1 MIYVYWRDKFD
12 KEPLTILARSF
23 FLGVLSA
30 GVAIVLQY
38 AIDYVFPFEVGGYYT
53 STAIKS
59 YAKVGLSE
67 EWAKFILL
75 YFFVFPNKHFDEP
88 YDGIT
93 YAVMISMGFAS
104 FENVLYM
111 VRYGSDVIYVRAIT
125 AVPAHATFAI
135 GMGYYVGLAKF
146 SKHRNTYLI
155 LGLLVAT
162 IMHGTY
168 DFFLFLDRTPYLA
181 FGAFISLI
189 LGIIW
194 SLKAIRKHAE
204 RSKQGGEFDVAN
216 D

>member
-1 MIYVYWRDKFD
+1 
-12 KEPLTILARSF
+12 
-23 FLGVLSA
+23 
-30 GVAIVLQY
+30 
-38 AIDYVFPFEVGGYYT
+38 
-53 STAIKS
+53 
-59 YAKVGLSE
+59 
-67 EWAKFILL
+67 
-75 YFFVFPNKHFDEP
+75 
-88 YDGIT
+88 
-93 YAVMISMGFAS
+93 
-104 FENVLYM
+104 
-111 VRYGSDVIYVRAIT
+111 
-125 AVPAHATFAI
+125 
-135 GMGYYVGLAKF
+135 MGYYVGLAKF